1 MGSWGGL
8 KSEDRQVGSWALG
21 QWGKL
26 ELGGLGSWASCNWVD
41 WAVGQVGSGELG
53 SLAWFWHNSGIILA

>member
-1 MGSWGGL
+1 M
-8 KSEDRQVGSWALG
+8 GSWALG

-41 WAVGQVGSGELG
+41 WAVGQVGIGWIGQLG
-53 SLAWFWHNSGIILA
+53 SLA